1 MSRLCPGIGSSWPRA
16 YVILIYVR
24 KTTQEVARDDAKAKL
39 LEAEQEYQRARADD
53 YVTRLIRDAAMVEAH
68 RAGLS
73 SREISDLL
81 GGIGQPNVVRA
92 RRRAASRTEVLPEG
106 LLSPAEAV
114 RASGLSPKEFVM
126 AVREGRISSVEPV
139 TGVRAFRSEDVR
151 RLARAP
157 SA

>member
-1 MSRLCPGIGSSWPRA
+1 ME
-16 YVILIYVR
+16 YVILTYMQR
-24 KTTQEVARDDAKAKL
+24 TTSVAALEDAKLKL
-39 LEAEQEYQRARADD
+39 LEADQEYQRARADD
-53 YVTRLIRDAAMVEAH
+53 YVTRVIRDAAMVEAH

-73 SREISDLL
+73 SRQISDLL

-92 RRRAASRTEVLPEG
+92 RRRAASRAQTVPEG

-126 AVREGRISSVEPV
+126 AVHAGRISPIEPSA
-139 TGVRAFRSEDVR
+139 GVLAFRSQDVR
-151 RLARAP
+151 DLARAS